1 MVSWDIHPGWSPLYT
16 SHHMSTMLELWDH
29 TMQGPCVFD
38 WAYLFAL
45 SSEIFSLR
53 LNETM
58 QIFIKII
65 RKQKP
70 PSESKKNTK
79 TIIGSRLFRGHYTF
93 RVWDEDQ
100 WFTNSLQFQCG
111 RGRARIAQL
120 VKAWICNLRIVG
132 SCVTASE
139 VLAFSKPLTPNC

>member
-1 MVSWDIHPGWSPLYT
+1 MGYT
-16 SHHMSTMLELWDH
+16 SGVEPTLYIASHEHHVGAVRPHYAGSMCFWLGLSV
-29 TMQGPCVFD
+29 C
-38 WAYLFAL
+38 ALFWNF
-45 SSEIFSLR
+45 FSAPEW
-53 LNETM
+53 NHET
-58 QIFIKII
+58 IFIKII